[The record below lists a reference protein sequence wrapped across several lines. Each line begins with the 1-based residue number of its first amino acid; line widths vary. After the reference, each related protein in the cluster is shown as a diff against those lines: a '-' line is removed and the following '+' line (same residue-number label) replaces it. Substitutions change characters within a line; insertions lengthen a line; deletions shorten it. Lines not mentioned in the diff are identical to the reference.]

1 MLRASRH
8 FLPPSRPRLNG
19 GIQLKSGKLPLI
31 MSKVSLAKKSRSAQP
46 SKALQEAN
54 TAAGR
59 SFYLLKAA
67 TAKKIAKQAD
77 GGIGYEV
84 LSDAGRHDLFI
95 RITANDGGYF
105 SRELVGVEKIRQCL
119 SHLAKDATFPTKQLR
134 PAFVGKSTCNAGFLV
149 AVLRSEALVKP
160 APAVDAQ
167 HINAADEEWAA
178 WMKTMLA
185 EPGELLEIEQPASG
199 AAPSAGDQAP
209 SGTD

>member
-1 MLRASRH
+1 
-8 FLPPSRPRLNG
+8 
-19 GIQLKSGKLPLI
+19 
-31 MSKVSLAKKSRSAQP
+31 MSKASLAKKSQGAQ
-46 SKALQEAN
+46 SIQVKQEAN
-54 TAAGR
+54 PVAGK
-59 SFYLLKAA
+59 SFYVVKTA

-105 SRELVGVEKIRQCL
+105 SRELVAVEKIRHCL
-119 SHLAKDATFPTKQLR
+119 SQLAKDVSFPTKQLR

-160 APAVDAQ
+160 APTVDAQ
-167 HINAADEEWAA
+167 HINVVDEEWAA

-185 EPGELLEIEQPASG
+185 EPGELIEIEQPASG
-199 AAPSAGDQAP
+199 ATPSAGDQIP
-209 SGTD
+209 SSTD